1 MKHKE
6 PKYFYHNIMLLDD
19 DDLVNFINQKVMQ
32 SCHFSKT
39 IYVNTSAKSALEFIN
54 NLSATG
60 SEGKDLI
67 PQVIFVDL
75 NMPLMDGFQFIQTLL
90 RNKNEDIQNTKL
102 VILTSSVH
110 EVDRIKAKEISGN
123 IEFLNKPLTKEM
135 LDKLM
140 VSPLETA

>member
-6 PKYFYHNIMLLDD
+6 PKYMYDNIMLLDD
-19 DDLVNFINQKVMQ
+19 DDLVNFINQKVME
-32 SCHFSKT
+32 SCHFSKN

-54 NLSATG
+54 NMALVGAS
-60 SEGKDLI
+60 GKNLM
-67 PQVIFVDL
+67 PQVIFIDL

-90 RNKNEDIQNTKL
+90 RNQNNDIQNIKL

-110 EVDRIKAKEISGN
+110 EMDRSKAQAISGN

-135 LDKLM
+135 LESLVA
-140 VSPLETA
+140 VS